1 MTAEIA
7 IMNKEAIALAA
18 DSAVT
23 MSTAGQSVAKIF
35 PSANKLF
42 TLSKFHPIGI
52 MVYGNAQFMG
62 IPWET
67 IIKIYRNNLGNNELN
82 TLNDY
87 SKNFIEFLNVN
98 QKLFPESIQITYL
111 KNDLN
116 GYFELIKAQLKN
128 ELELKIKE
136 TGQIDDEI
144 AKEAASKIIK
154 DHYEIWSSGKEIPL
168 CPGDFEEKSHIK

>member
-98 QKLFPESIQITYL
+98 QKLFPESIQIT
-111 KNDLN
+111 
-116 GYFELIKAQLKN
+116 I
-128 ELELKIKE
+128 
-136 TGQIDDEI
+136 
-144 AKEAASKIIK
+144 
-154 DHYEIWSSGKEIPL
+154 
-168 CPGDFEEKSHIK
+168 